1 MVCIARVY
9 IFEICK
15 IQEKIMAWLKV
26 SDTFTTHPLMMR
38 LLGICEGNHQLK
50 NEASGVLLDLA
61 SISAEHLMDYYVE
74 YGALAQVAP
83 GREDIMIDLLS
94 RSGLLFEEQ
103 QPDGTWM
110 LRLVDDPGLFHM
122 RSREEVE
129 LDRRRSKDKRNP
141 DLLMQVRLRD
151 GDQCRW
157 CGKTVDWRDRRSR
170 RRGTYDSLNGHRDST
185 AETLV
190 VACWSCNSRRGAGEV
205 LELQDPPTPEEVHY
219 NKYSIEFINNSQ
231 YAKDRN
237 IHVVAKEEREKQH
250 KQSTRAWR
258 AAPQPKATV
267 DEAKADTH
275 DTPPRL
281 SGAAS
286 VKSNNVSAPGG
297 FSDPVETAPDW
308 AMGEELSEALR
319 ECASVSVGGSISG
332 SDREHAKRVK
342 PARARRRVQRRH
354 RKHKRG
360 RGKRK

>member
-1 MVCIARVY
+1 MP
-9 IFEICK
+9 
-15 IQEKIMAWLKV
+15 WLKV

-61 SISAEHLMDYYVE
+61 SISAQHLMDYYVE

-83 GREDIMIDLLS
+83 GREDVMIDLLS
-94 RSGLLFEEQ
+94 RAGLLFEEK

-129 LDRRRSKDKRNP
+129 LDRRRSRDKRNP

-157 CGKTVDWRDRRSR
+157 CGKTVDWRDRRSH

-219 NKYSIEFINNSQ
+219 NKCSIEFINNSQ
-231 YAKDRN
+231 YAKDHN

-250 KQSTRAWR
+250 KQSARVWCAT
-258 AAPQPKATV
+258 PQPTTVV
-267 DEAKADTH
+267 DEAKAETH
-275 DTPPRL
+275 DTSPR
-281 SGAAS
+281 SGSA
-286 VKSNNVSAPGG
+286 VSTCAGAWAVSDEFG
-297 FSDPVETAPDW
+297 DPVETAPDW
-308 AMGEELSEALR
+308 AMGEEISEASM
-319 ECASVSVGGSISG
+319 EYPSVSTGE
-332 SDREHAKRVK
+332 RTKRVK
-342 PARARRRVQRRH
+342 PARARRRAQRRH

>member
-1 MVCIARVY
+1 
-9 IFEICK
+9 
-15 IQEKIMAWLKV
+15 MAWLKM

-103 QPDGTWM
+103 QSDGTWM

-157 CGKTVDWRDRRSR
+157 CGKTVDWRDRRSH
-170 RRGTYDSLNGHRDST
+170 RRGTWASGLNGRNFSCCL
-185 AETLV
+185 LV
-190 VACWSCNSRRGAGEV
+190 
-205 LELQDPPTPEEVHY
+205 
-219 NKYSIEFINNSQ
+219 
-231 YAKDRN
+231 
-237 IHVVAKEEREKQH
+237 
-250 KQSTRAWR
+250 
-258 AAPQPKATV
+258 
-267 DEAKADTH
+267 
-275 DTPPRL
+275 
-281 SGAAS
+281 
-286 VKSNNVSAPGG
+286 
-297 FSDPVETAPDW
+297 
-308 AMGEELSEALR
+308 M
-319 ECASVSVGGSISG
+319 
-332 SDREHAKRVK
+332 
-342 PARARRRVQRRH
+342 
-354 RKHKRG
+354 
-360 RGKRK
+360 